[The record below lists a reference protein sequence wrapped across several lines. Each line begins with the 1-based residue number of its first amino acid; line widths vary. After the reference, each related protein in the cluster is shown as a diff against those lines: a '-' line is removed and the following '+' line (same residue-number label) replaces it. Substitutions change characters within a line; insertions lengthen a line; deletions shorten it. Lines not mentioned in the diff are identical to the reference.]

1 MCLIIFSNK
10 AHEKYKLVIA
20 SNRDE
25 FYERPTKPADF
36 WDNTPDIL
44 GGIDLTAGGTW
55 MGLTKKGKI
64 SMLTNYRDIKN
75 IRIDA
80 PSRGHLV
87 SDFLKNAKE
96 GKEYLESIN
105 LGRSIVEIESTRRT
119 YKLDVSR
126 VDESEL
132 RAAKKILKKMNY
144 DDRFDLVVV

>member
-1 MCLIIFSNK
+1 MSFVQSVSFISIEDEDDFILSFYVTSPDDPSGGRSLILSRDKRWEQLVDECERGVTFS
-10 AHEKYKLVIA
+10 
-20 SNRDE
+20 DE
-25 FYERPTKPADF
+25 AR
-36 WDNTPDIL
+36 L
-44 GGIDLTAGGTW
+44 GDTG
-55 MGLTKKGKI
+55 
-64 SMLTNYRDIKN
+64 S
-75 IRIDA
+75 
-80 PSRGHLV
+80 
-87 SDFLKNAKE
+87 

>member
-1 MCLIIFSNK
+1 MSFIQSVSFISIEDEDDFILSFYVTSPDDPSGGRSLILSRDK
-10 AHEKYKLVIA
+10 RWEQLV
-20 SNRDE
+20 DE
-25 FYERPTKPADF
+25 CERGVTFGDEARLG
-36 WDNTPDIL
+36 DI
-44 GGIDLTAGGTW
+44 G
-55 MGLTKKGKI
+55 
-64 SMLTNYRDIKN
+64 S
-75 IRIDA
+75 
-80 PSRGHLV
+80 
-87 SDFLKNAKE
+87 